1 MSATLFK
8 RNNTVT
14 SVSPILDLFSENHI
28 KELLECDTI
37 EVKYASPGMLYIL
50 SKNEYVNEIMAKTAT
65 YCGNILYVSE
75 KFVDPFVLKSYQIS
89 YLT

>member
-1 MSATLFK
+1 
-8 RNNTVT
+8 
-14 SVSPILDLFSENHI
+14 
-28 KELLECDTI
+28 
-37 EVKYASPGMLYIL
+37 
-50 SKNEYVNEIMAKTAT
+50 YVNEIMAKTAT